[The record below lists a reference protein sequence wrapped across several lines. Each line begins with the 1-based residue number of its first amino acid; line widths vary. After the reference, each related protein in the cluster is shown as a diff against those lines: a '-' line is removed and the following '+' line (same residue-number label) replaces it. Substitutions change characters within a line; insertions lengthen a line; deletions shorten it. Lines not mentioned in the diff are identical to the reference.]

1 MGSVD
6 WFLTWLERTQL
17 LVPIIVEEVRQDG
30 LWSVSPAQ
38 GCPAGLISLMRS
50 YVAAATHTN
59 LSGAVGEANISLG
72 FQGDRLYG
80 LSRMLSLP

>member
-1 MGSVD
+1 MAYEDGPRNREAIMRAYSQD
-6 WFLTWLERTQL
+6 LRERVLQAYDAG
-17 LVPIIVEEVRQDG
+17 DG
-30 LWSVSPAQ
+30 GYV
-38 GCPAGLISLMRS
+38 RS